1 MFGRFGCYEYP
12 RTRTKLIKE
21 NSVIPLEELQAA
33 YNLDRQRNRKMVTFF
48 LSVASVNKGFF

>member
-21 NSVIPLEELQAA
+21 NSVIPLEEL
-33 YNLDRQRNRKMVTFF
+33 
-48 LSVASVNKGFF
+48 